1 MSTTFR
7 SNMRDL
13 MKQAW
18 LLVKRYGFTMGEA
31 MRQAWLVLKLKKAMK
46 SRIVKFI
53 FQKVNGE
60 MRTAWGTLQ
69 DNVLPPTSG
78 NERKKNETIFTYFD
92 TEKIEYRCFKIANL
106 IRIEL

>member
-1 MSTTFR
+1 MSTSFR
-7 SNMRDL
+7 SSMRDL

-18 LLVKRYGFTMGEA
+18 LLVKRYGFTMGDA

-46 SRIVKFI
+46 SRIVKFL

-78 NERKKNETIFTYFD
+78 NDRKKNESIFTYFD
-92 TEKIEYRCFKIANL
+92 TDKSEYRCFKVANL
-106 IRIEL
+106 IRVEL

>member
-1 MSTTFR
+1 MGEA
-7 SNMRDL
+7 

-18 LLVKRYGFTMGEA
+18 LL
-31 MRQAWLVLKLKKAMK
+31 LKLKKAMK

-60 MRTAWGTLQ
+60 IRTAWGTLQ

-78 NERKKNETIFTYFD
+78 NDRKKNETLFTYFD
-92 TEKIEYRCFKIANL
+92 TERTEYRCFKIANL
-106 IRIEL
+106 LSVEL